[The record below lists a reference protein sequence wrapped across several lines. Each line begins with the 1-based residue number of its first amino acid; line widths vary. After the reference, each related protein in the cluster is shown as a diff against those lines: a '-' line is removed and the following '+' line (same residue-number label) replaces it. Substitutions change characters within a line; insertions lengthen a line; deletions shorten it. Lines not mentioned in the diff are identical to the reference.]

1 MSKII
6 VGIDGSQQS
15 TEALRW
21 ALDYAS
27 SEDQIVATHAWQI
40 PPMSGF
46 EFPAYNP
53 ADVEL
58 YAHELV
64 EQVVSETVPES
75 ADGPKIT
82 TSVHH
87 GHPGRVLIDESA
99 GADLVIVGSRGFG
112 GFRGLLLGSVST
124 YVVHH
129 AICPVVVIPHDGQEP
144 PSGSNPVDL

>member
-1 MSKII
+1 MSKIV
-6 VGIDGSQQS
+6 VGVDGSRQS

-27 SEDQIVATHAWQI
+27 SDDQIVATHAWQI

-46 EFPAYNP
+46 EFPAYDP

-58 YAHELV
+58 YANELV
-64 EQVVSETVPES
+64 KRVIAETVPTDS
-75 ADGPKIT
+75 DGPEIT
-82 TSVHH
+82 TSIHH

-99 GADLVIVGSRGFG
+99 GAALLIVGSRGFG

-124 YVVHH
+124 YIVHH
-129 AICPVVVIPHDGQEP
+129 ATCPVVVIPHDGQEP
-144 PSGSNPVDL
+144 AEGD